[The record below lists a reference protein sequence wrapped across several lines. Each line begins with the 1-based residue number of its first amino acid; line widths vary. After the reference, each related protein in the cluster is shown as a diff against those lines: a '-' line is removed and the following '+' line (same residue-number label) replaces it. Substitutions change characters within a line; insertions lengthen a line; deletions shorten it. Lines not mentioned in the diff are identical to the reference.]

1 MPPWLEMSSDGA
13 EGRKKALC
21 LFSGL
26 EPPHLLFTQSR
37 RLVRIF
43 RPVVQSFV
51 LPMLHAWQ
59 DLAFGCSIALQFV
72 GDDHA
77 WDVLESFEEL
87 PKKAFRRVCVPSAL
101 DEDIEHVAVLIHG
114 SPQIIPLSTDR
125 EKDARPACHLSPHR
139 GRRRR
144 SSLAYICPNFKHH
157 WRTVS

>member
-1 MPPWLEMSSDGA
+1 MARDKA
-13 EGRKKALC
+13 ESREKALC
-21 LFSGL
+21 VFGGF
-26 EPPHLLFTQSR
+26 ETPHFLLAQSR
-37 RLVRIF
+37 GLVGIF
-43 RPVVQSFV
+43 RSIVESFV

-87 PKKAFRRVCVPSAL
+87 PKKASRRVCVPSAL